1 MESSSLA
8 LHYITG
14 GNTEGTKDPIANAS
28 QSNAQ
33 MLSTNRVGPSF
44 LYDFG
49 PINRCSCT
57 TLFYLRDL
65 SSVLFTLELLF
76 MLATTFAGAAHFVSY
91 AMVQSLQTWMWS
103 WQHHNEAA

>member
-1 MESSSLA
+1 MKSSSLA

-28 QSNAQ
+28 QSDAQ

-49 PINRCSCT
+49 PINRCSFT
-57 TLFYLRDL
+57 TLFQLRDW
-65 SSVLFTLELLF
+65 STVLFTLELLF
-76 MLATTFAGAAHFVSY
+76 MLATRLAGAALIVSY
-91 AMVQSLQTWMWS
+91 AMLWSLQTWMLS
-103 WQHHNEAA
+103 WQHHNEAV